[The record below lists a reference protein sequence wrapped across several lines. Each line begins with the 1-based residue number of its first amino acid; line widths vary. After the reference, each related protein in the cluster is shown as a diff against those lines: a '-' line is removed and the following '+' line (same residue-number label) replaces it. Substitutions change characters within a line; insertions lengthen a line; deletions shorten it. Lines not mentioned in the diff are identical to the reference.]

1 MIVLQQ
7 VQHTYD
13 RDPVVEVPELQVE
26 QGEHRLI
33 VGLSGSGKTTLLH
46 IMAGL
51 LEPTDGRV
59 IIAGQNLADLSGSAR
74 DRFRGRTIGVV
85 FQQLH
90 LLPTLTVEENLL
102 MAPYMAGL
110 EQDPNRARSV
120 LADLDMEHK
129 HAAYPDELSHGQK
142 QRVALARAVMNRPRI
157 ILADEPTSNL
167 DDVRSEQVITL
178 LKRQAAEY
186 DATLV
191 LATHDRRLIEQFERR
206 HTIENGRLEEA
217 ADANWTSADPS
228 PSDVSAAS

>member
-1 MIVLQQ
+1 MITLED

-13 RDPVVEVPELQVE
+13 TTTVLEVPELRVE
-26 QGEHRLI
+26 QGNHRLI

-51 LEPTDGRV
+51 LTPTEGRV
-59 IIAGQNLADLSGSAR
+59 VVAGQSLADLSGGAR

-110 EQDPNRARSV
+110 EQDRGRVQDV
-120 LADLDMEHK
+120 LADLDMEAK
-129 HAAYPDELSHGQK
+129 ATAYPDELSHGQK
-142 QRVALARAVMNRPRI
+142 QRVALARAVMNRPRV

-167 DDVRSEQVITL
+167 DDRRSAQVIAL

-191 LATHDRRLIEQFERR
+191 LATHDQRLIEQFEYR
-206 HTIENGRLEEA
+206 HTIEDGRLKGAVDADGA
-217 ADANWTSADPS
+217 ATHHPAP
-228 PSDVSAAS
+228 DVSTAS